1 MSGTKLLIVGGSDAG
16 IAAGLR
22 AREVAPDTEVT
33 VLVADAY
40 PNYSICGI
48 PYLVSGEVP
57 DWRRL
62 AHRTTED
69 LRDAGL
75 RLRLDTT
82 ARAVDPVART
92 VLVEG
97 GETIGYDK
105 LVIGTGAVPVQP
117 PIPGLAE
124 LGADDGVHLLHTMAD
139 TFAVLATLER
149 RRPERA
155 LIVGAG
161 YIGLEMAEALTTRG
175 CAVTMVE
182 QLHQVLPTFDAPLS
196 ELVAAEARTAGVEVV
211 TGTKVIGITSKG
223 ATLVVDGDSDFRRE
237 VGLVLVCVGVRPD
250 VGLAAGAGAQLG
262 ARGAIAVDRHMR
274 TTVPDVYA
282 AGDCVHTHHRL
293 LDAPAYVPLGTTA
306 HKQGRVAGENAVGGD
321 RQYAGSLGT
330 QVVKVFHVVAAR
342 TGLNDAEAT
351 AAGYDPVTV
360 QSAADDH
367 KAYYP
372 GSAPIAM
379 RWTGDRST
387 GRLLGVQ
394 LVGRLG
400 SEIAKRVDVAATA
413 IHHGATVDDVSD
425 LDLSYTPP
433 LGSPWDALQIGA
445 QQWQRHQEN
454 NR

>member
-1 MSGTKLLIVGGSDAG
+1 MSGARLLVVGGSDAG

-33 VLVADAY
+33 VLVADAF

-57 DWRRL
+57 DWHRL
-62 AHRTTED
+62 AHRTADD
-69 LRDAGL
+69 LRAAGL
-75 RLRLDTT
+75 NLRLDTT
-82 ARAVDPVART
+82 ARSINPVARE
-92 VLVEG
+92 VLVDG
-97 GETIGYDK
+97 GETVGYDK
-105 LVIGTGAVPVQP
+105 LVVGTGATPVWP

-124 LGADDGVHLLHTMAD
+124 LGPGDGVHLLHTMAD
-139 TFAVLATLER
+139 TFAVLQTLEQ

-175 CAVTMVE
+175 CAVTLVE
-182 QLHQVLPTFDAPLS
+182 QLPQVMPTLDPPLA
-196 ELVAAEARTAGVEVV
+196 ELVADEVRAAGVEVITGTRV
-211 TGTKVIGITSKG
+211 TGITGKAG
-223 ATLVVDGDSDFRRE
+223 VLVVDGDPDLRRE

-262 ARGAIAVDRHMR
+262 VRGALAVDRHMR
-274 TTVPDVYA
+274 TTLPDVYA
-282 AGDCVHTHHRL
+282 AGDGVHTHHRL
-293 LDAPAYVPLGTTA
+293 LDDPAYLPLGTTA

-321 RQYAGSLGT
+321 REYAGSLGT
-330 QVVKVFHVVAAR
+330 QVVKVFDAVAAR
-342 TGLNDAEAT
+342 TGLNDVEAA

-360 QSAADDH
+360 PSVADDH

-372 GSAPIAM
+372 GAQPLAM
-379 RWTGDRST
+379 RWTGDRRT
-387 GRLLGVQ
+387 GRLLGLQ

-400 SEIAKRVDVAATA
+400 SEVAKRVDVAAAA
-413 IHHGATVDDVSD
+413 IHHGASVDTIND

-445 QQWQRHQEN
+445 QRWLRHQET
-454 NR
+454 R

>member
-1 MSGTKLLIVGGSDAG
+1 MSGLRLLVVGGSDAG

-33 VLVADAY
+33 VLVADAF

-48 PYLVSGEVP
+48 PYLVSGEVH

-62 AHRTTED
+62 AHRTADD

-75 RLRLDTT
+75 HLRLDTA
-82 ARAVDPVART
+82 ARSIDPAART

-97 GETIGYDK
+97 GETIGYDR
-105 LVIGTGAVPVQP
+105 LVLGTGAVPVRP
-117 PIPGLAE
+117 PIPGLAD
-124 LGADDGVHLLHTMAD
+124 LGPDDGLHLLHTLAD
-139 TFAVLATLER
+139 TFSVLRTLDE

-161 YIGLEMAEALTTRG
+161 YIRLEMAEALTTRG

-182 QLHQVLPTFDAPLS
+182 QLPQVMPTLDAPLA
-196 ELVAAEARTAGVEVV
+196 ELVATEVRTAGVEVV
-211 TGTKVIGITSKG
+211 TGTRVTGITGKAG
-223 ATLVVDGDSDFRRE
+223 VLVVDGDPYLRRE

-250 VGLAAGAGAQLG
+250 VGLAAGAGAHLG
-262 ARGAIAVDRHMR
+262 ARGALAVDRHMR
-274 TTVPDVYA
+274 TSLPDVYA
-282 AGDCVHTHHRL
+282 AGDCVHTYHRL
-293 LDAPAYVPLGTTA
+293 LDSPAYLPLGTTA

-321 RQYAGSLGT
+321 REYAGSLST
-330 QVVKVFHVVAAR
+330 QVVKVFDAVAAR
-342 TGLNDAEAT
+342 TGLNDGEAI

-360 QSAADDH
+360 ASTADDH

-372 GSAPIAM
+372 GAQPLAM
-379 RWTGDRST
+379 RWTGDRRT
-387 GRLLGVQ
+387 GRLLGLQ

-400 SEIAKRVDVAATA
+400 SEVAKRVDIAATA
-413 IHHGATVDDVSD
+413 LHHGAGVVTIND

-445 QQWQRHQEN
+445 QRWLRHQET
-454 NR
+454 R